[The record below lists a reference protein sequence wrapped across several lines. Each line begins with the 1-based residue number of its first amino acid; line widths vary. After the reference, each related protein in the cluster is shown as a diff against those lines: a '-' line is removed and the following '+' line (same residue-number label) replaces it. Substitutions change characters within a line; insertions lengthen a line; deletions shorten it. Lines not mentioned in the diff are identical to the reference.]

1 MNPINFGSG
10 VSLFH
15 WSKTS
20 LSSRMSLN
28 SKAFFVIKK
37 AKPRF
42 SKILVA

>member
-15 WSKTS
+15 WSKTKS
-20 LSSRMSLN
+20 IKQMSLN